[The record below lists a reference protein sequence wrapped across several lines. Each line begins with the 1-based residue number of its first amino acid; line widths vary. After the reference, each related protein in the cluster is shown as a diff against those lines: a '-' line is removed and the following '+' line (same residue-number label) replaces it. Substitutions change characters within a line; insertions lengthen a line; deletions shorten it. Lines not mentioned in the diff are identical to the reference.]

1 MFCWQNFVVTMI
13 LFLNIRIR
21 KTCLKAKMRAEKH
34 YVKPSKRMMLIQ
46 RNYIVVLKSRHGETN

>member
-1 MFCWQNFVVTMI
+1 MFCWQSFVVTMI

-34 YVKPSKRMMLIQ
+34 VKPSKRMMLIQ
-46 RNYIVVLKSRHGETN
+46 RNYIVVLKSRHWETN